1 MAYGPLHLIVLG
13 FDQPNFEGWVA
24 DELDFLRET
33 GIIRLIDAL
42 AVYKDPD
49 GNVDAL
55 QESDIGLEERIAV
68 AGVVGGLMGLGIA
81 GEAGAELGALSR
93 MAFVAENEFGLS
105 EDDITDIADRMPPD
119 SAALILLIEH
129 AWAAGLK
136 QAVSDAGG
144 VVVAQGILNAE
155 TLIGLG
161 MDMADE

>member
-13 FDQPNFEGWVA
+13 FDQPNFEGFVA
-24 DELDFLRET
+24 DELEFLRDT
-33 GIIRLIDAL
+33 GIIRLIDAT
-42 AVYKDPD
+42 AVYKDAD
-49 GNVDAL
+49 GNLDSL
-55 QESDIGLEERIAV
+55 QVSDVGLEERIAV
-68 AGVVGGLMGLGIA
+68 AGVIGGLLGFGAA
-81 GEAGAELGALSR
+81 GEQGAELGALGR

-105 EDDITDIADRMPPD
+105 DEDIEDIASQMPSD

-136 QAVSDAGG
+136 QAVMDAGG

-161 MDMADE
+161 MDIADE